1 MAIYTI
7 HGFKIGN
14 TVIGGTSSQGLTN
27 NFTIRNEAT
36 SGRAYP
42 ANVGITGVR
51 PEIDITSTSIEDIL
65 GAMSFEGAKISSANA
80 VTIFAQKFKDGGTR
94 DTSGHYK
101 LTSSNGMCYLDSIS
115 WRQGENASAT
125 FKSILLPDNSNNPPY
140 TMSTE
145 NSLPALPA
153 SDDLWSVTGVTFNSA
168 SLTGFTGVTIN
179 AGIQLV
185 YEEVEGN
192 YFPTVVAIQEYKPTI
207 SIDGNFSA
215 SLFKS
220 LSADVA
226 SGTITFSKRDE
237 GPAYTEDTVTLG
249 FYGLGRSSDG
259 FNGSG
264 NNISTAKFDIDC
276 CFDGTNH
283 PIYIVSSESEGD

>member
-51 PEIDITSTSIEDIL
+51 PEIDITSTSIEDVL

-179 AGIQLV
+179 AGIQFV

>member
-51 PEIDITSTSIEDIL
+51 PEIDITSTSIEDVL

>member
-51 PEIDITSTSIEDIL
+51 PEIDITSTSLEDVL
-65 GAMSFEGAKISSANA
+65 DAMSFEGAKIASGNA
-80 VTIFAQKFKDGGTR
+80 VTIYAQQFKDGGTR
-94 DTSGHYK
+94 ETSGHYQV
-101 LTSSNGMCYLDSIS
+101 TSSNGMCYIDSIS
-115 WRQGENASAT
+115 WRQGDNATVS

-140 TMSTE
+140 TMSTAS
-145 NSLPALPA
+145 SLPALPA
-153 SDDLWSVTGVTFNSA
+153 EDDLWGVTGVTFNSVD
-168 SLTGFTGVTIN
+168 LTGFTGVTIN
-179 AGIQLV
+179 AGITLV

-192 YFPTVVAIQEYKPTI
+192 YFPTIVAIQEYKPTI

-215 SLFKS
+215 SLFKA
-220 LSADVA
+220 LTADKA

-237 GPAYTEDTVTLG
+237 GPAYTSDTITLG

-276 CFDGTNH
+276 CYDGTNH
-283 PIYIVSSESEGD
+283 PIYVVVEESGT

>member
-1 MAIYTI
+1 
-7 HGFKIGN
+7 
-14 TVIGGTSSQGLTN
+14 
-27 NFTIRNEAT
+27 
-36 SGRAYP
+36 
-42 ANVGITGVR
+42 
-51 PEIDITSTSIEDIL
+51 
-65 GAMSFEGAKISSANA
+65 MSFEGAKISSANA

-125 FKSILLPDNSNNPPY
+125 FKSILLPDNRNNPPY